1 MGGTFITRADGTIDA
16 VAQNLTVTG
25 ATTLY
30 EASTV
35 TSTSGTLTFT
45 GAVTSTG
52 LIGSNAGSMMF
63 SSTLVNNG
71 TLDLGTG
78 VVTTTGHTTSTGTI
92 LIHAS
97 RLEVMGDFN
106 NSGTFTAGTGNVR
119 LTGTADQRIGT
130 LSTYNLTVDKS
141 SGTATLQGHVTSTN
155 AFAGIAG
162 TLAIGAYNLDV
173 TSTFTNTAT
182 ITRTTGRIAKGVGNV
197 EFRNASGKV
206 VTFSTDSSA
215 SVYIRVTDLNRN
227 LLGAALDTISVPVT
241 VSAAG
246 GGDSERIILTETG
259 VATGIFQNS
268 TAIALATTNVI
279 SASNTQFE
287 LTGTGVLTV
296 SYTDV
301 SDALDVSSTTATAT
315 YVSPTVAASSG
326 GGGGGSGSSAIVP
339 AAVTE
344 TVAPSANVAAQLAN
358 LTAIGQ
364 TVNNLVKLPDDGNPA
379 TQADSAVYYIGADGA
394 RHAFPNAQAYFTW
407 YPNFDTV
414 TVIAAADLATI
425 PLGTNVTYQ
434 PGDKMV
440 KFTTL
445 NNVYA
450 VDVGGVLRWIK
461 SEQIATELYGATWN
475 KQIDDINDAFFTNYT
490 FGTDINGLVDFNPEL
505 VESTMA
511 YPSDSM

>member
-1 MGGTFITRADGTIDA
+1 LGTI
-16 VAQNLTVTG
+16 
-25 ATTLY
+25 
-30 EASTV
+30 
-35 TSTSGTLTFT
+35 SG
-45 GAVTSTG
+45 
-52 LIGSNAGSMMF
+52 NKMF

-78 VVTTTGHTTSTGTI
+78 VVTTTGHATSTGTI
-92 LIHAS
+92 KVRAS
-97 RLEVMGDFN
+97 RIEVMGDFN
-106 NSGTFTAGTGNVR
+106 NSGTFTAGTSKVR

-130 LSTYNLTVDKS
+130 LSTYDLTVDKS

-173 TSTFTNTAT
+173 TSTFTNTAV
-182 ITRTTGRIAKGVGNV
+182 ITRTTGRVAHGVSNI
-197 EFRNASGKV
+197 EFRDASGKV
-206 VTFSTDSSA
+206 VTFSTATSDD
-215 SVYIRVTDLNRN
+215 VYIRVTDLNRN
-227 LLGAALDTISVPVT
+227 MDGTALDTISVPVT

-268 TAIALATTNVI
+268 TLIALAASSLV

-287 LTGTGVLTV
+287 VTASGVLTA

-301 SDALDVSSTTATAT
+301 ADALDVTSTTATAT
-315 YVSPTVAASSG
+315 YVSPTVVAASSG

-339 AAVTE
+339 AAVTAA
-344 TVAPSANVAAQLAN
+344 APSVNVTAQLAN

-364 TVNNLVKLPDDGNPA
+364 AVNNLVKLPDDGNPA
-379 TQADSAVYYIGADGA
+379 TQEDSAVYYIGADGA

-407 YPNFDTV
+407 YPNFNTV

-425 PLGTNVTYQ
+425 SLGQNVTYQ
-434 PGDKMV
+434 PGEKMV
-440 KFTTL
+440 KFVTL
-445 NNVYA
+445 PNVYA
-450 VDVGGVLRWIK
+450 VDVGGVLRWVK

-490 FGTDINGLVDFNPEL
+490 FGTDIGGLVDFNPEL